1 MFRLTVF
8 PYPSTDLVNLP
19 VLRRWLLITSRTKTT
34 RCDRV
39 WIKSDCLWKIWYF
52 VTELETSKAFSVVQ
66 AYRIACISRCRQ
78 QRWWF
83 WMTAFLNDS
92 LSERTWRQPFW
103 MKIDI
108 ARPPGRAMGIS
119 HVLEICPKFVT
130 FMVVL
135 FAISWYIALHFIGS
149 P

>member
-1 MFRLTVF
+1 MESEYSF
-8 PYPSTDLVNLP
+8 SKNL
-19 VLRRWLLITSRTKTT
+19 KTA
-34 RCDRV
+34 
-39 WIKSDCLWKIWYF
+39 I
-52 VTELETSKAFSVVQ
+52 
-66 AYRIACISRCRQ
+66 
-78 QRWWF
+78 
-83 WMTAFLNDS
+83 LNDS